1 MRTYRKRNLK
11 LDEINERVHTDPT
24 GFVQEES
31 ERFREEI
38 DALARFLST
47 GFDNHCLVMLSGPS
61 SSGKT
66 TTALTICDRMREL
79 GVDAYTISMD
89 NFYRGRE
96 QAPRLADGTYDYE
109 ALEALRLDELERC
122 MRELIRDG
130 HTLLPKFDFQ
140 SGQPSPR
147 MDELSIQKNSV
158 VIFEGIH
165 AINPYFEKH
174 LPSESIFKVFVNT
187 VSPIYDGYTK
197 LVARRDLRLT
207 RRMLR
212 DERFRN
218 SPVTNTLNMWQQVV
232 RGENAYMFPYV
243 DTVDYLID
251 TTHAYEPCVF
261 APLLLPALKT
271 VPEDNEHIEVARHLV
286 SSLSEFEPL
295 SLDYMPKNALLR
307 EFVGDGIYEE

>member
-1 MRTYRKRNLK
+1 MTFMKTFQRRNLK
-11 LDEINERVHTDPT
+11 LNEINNRVRTDPS
-24 GFVQEES
+24 GFVGEES
-31 ERFREEI
+31 ERFQNEL
-38 DALARFLST
+38 DTLAKLLSSSGDHT
-47 GFDNHCLVMLSGPS
+47 LVMLSGPS

-66 TTALTICDRMREL
+66 TTALMIRDRLREL

-109 ALEALRLDELERC
+109 ALEALRLDDLERC
-122 MRELIRDG
+122 MRELIQDG
-130 HTLLPKFDFQ
+130 KTMLPKFDFQ
-140 SGQPSPR
+140 AGCPSSETE
-147 MDELSIQKNSV
+147 ELRVQKNSV

-174 LPSESIFKVFVNT
+174 LPSESVFKVFVNT
-187 VSPIYDGYTK
+187 VSPIYDGYLK
-197 LVARRDLRLT
+197 LVARREIRLT

-218 SPVTNTLNMWQQVV
+218 SSVTNTLDMWQQVK
-232 RGENAYMFPYV
+232 RGENMYMFPYV

-261 APLLLPALKT
+261 APLLLPDLKK
-271 VPEDNEHIEVARHLV
+271 VPENDEHADIARHMV
-286 SSLSEFEPL
+286 QALSAFEPL

-307 EFVGDGIYEE
+307 EFVGDGIY

>member
-11 LDEINERVHTDPT
+11 LDEINKRVRSDPA
-24 GFVQEES
+24 GFVQEEG
-31 ERFREEI
+31 ERFREDI
-38 DALARFLST
+38 DSLAKYLST

-66 TTALTICDRMREL
+66 TTALTIRDRLREL
-79 GVDAYTISMD
+79 GTDAYTISMD

-109 ALEALRLDELERC
+109 ALEALRLEELERC

-140 SGQPSPR
+140 NGQPFAD
-147 MDELSIQKNSV
+147 MTELSIQKNSV

-165 AINPYFEKH
+165 AINPFFEKH

-187 VSPIYDGYTK
+187 VSPVYDGYSK

-218 SPVTNTLNMWQQVV
+218 SSVTNTLNMWPQVV
-232 RGENAYMFPYV
+232 RGENEYMFPYV

-251 TTHAYEPCVF
+251 TTHAYEPCAF
-261 APLLLPALKT
+261 APLILPDLKA
-271 VPEDNEHIEVARHLV
+271 VPENSIHIEAAHRLV
-286 SSLSEFEPL
+286 KALSTFEPL
-295 SLDYMPKNALLR
+295 SLEYMPKSALLR
-307 EFVGDGIYEE
+307 EFVGDGLYDE